1 MKIYIIE
8 DDISV
13 ISVLEDIIEQNT
25 LGSICGDSDGNPADV
40 AQILALDPDL
50 ILVDLLMPGKDGI
63 QITRELREAGCHA
76 KFIMLSQVSDK
87 NMIAK
92 AYTAGIEFFVQKP
105 INLIE
110 VRQVISNMRSQWEN
124 EQALKAI
131 RQVFAIRENPTAT
144 AAPAHPACDRQRR
157 RMKGILSQLGMAGE
171 KGSQDI
177 IELCTLLLLEHA
189 SVSQIGMSNLC
200 AKLNDSPRTTEQR
213 ARRALEKGLK
223 HIASLGL
230 EDYNNETFV
239 RYSARLFPFQEVRTE
254 MLYQQ
259 GKTASHG
266 KANLKTFLDG
276 LMILADEE

>member
-25 LGSICGDSDGNPADV
+25 LGTICGDSDGEPADIT
-40 AQILALDPDL
+40 QILALDPDL

-63 QITRELREAGCHA
+63 QVTRELREAGCHA

-87 NMIAK
+87 DMVAK
-92 AYTAGIEFFVQKP
+92 AYNAGVEFFIQKP

-110 VRQVISNMRSQWEN
+110 VRQVITNVRKQWEN
-124 EQALKAI
+124 ELALKAI
-131 RQVFAIRENPTAT
+131 QQVFAVRETP
-144 AAPAHPACDRQRR
+144 AAPVRPAYDRQRR
-157 RMKGILSQLGMAGE
+157 RIKAILSQLGMAGE

-177 IELCTLLLLEHA
+177 IELCILLLQEHS

-200 AKLNDSPRTTEQR
+200 ARLNDSPRTTEQR

-259 GKTASHG
+259 GKSPARG

>member
-25 LGSICGDSDGNPADV
+25 LGTICGDSDGEPADIT
-40 AQILALDPDL
+40 QILALDPDL

-63 QITRELREAGCHA
+63 QVTRELREAGCHA

-87 NMIAK
+87 DMVAK
-92 AYTAGIEFFVQKP
+92 AYSAGVEFFIQKP

-110 VRQVISNMRSQWEN
+110 VRQVITNVRKQWEN
-124 EQALKAI
+124 ELALKAI
-131 RQVFAIRENPTAT
+131 QQVFAVRETP
-144 AAPAHPACDRQRR
+144 AAPVRPAYDRQRR
-157 RMKGILSQLGMAGE
+157 RIKAILSQLGMAGE

-177 IELCTLLLLEHA
+177 IELCILLLQEHS

-200 AKLNDSPRTTEQR
+200 ARLNDSPRTTEQR

-259 GKTASHG
+259 GKSPARG
-266 KANLKTFLDG
+266 KTNLKTFLDG

>member
-13 ISVLEDIIEQNT
+13 ISVLEDIIEQNG
-25 LGSICGDSDGNPADV
+25 LGAICGDTDGEPAN
-40 AQILALDPDL
+40 ISHIMALDPDL

-63 QITRELREAGCHA
+63 QVTRELREAGCHA

-87 NMIAK
+87 DMIAK
-92 AYTAGIEFFVQKP
+92 AYTAGVEFFIQKP

-110 VRQVISNMRSQWEN
+110 VRQVITNVRRQWEN

-131 RQVFAIRENPTAT
+131 QQVFAVREPS
-144 AAPAHPACDRQRR
+144 AAPVRPAYDQQRR
-157 RMKGILSQLGMAGE
+157 RMKAILSQLGMAGE
-171 KGSQDI
+171 KGAQDI
-177 IELCTLLLLEHA
+177 IELCVLLLQEHA

-239 RYSARLFPFQEVRTE
+239 RYSARLFPFQEVRNE
-254 MLYQQ
+254 MLFLQ
-259 GKTASHG
+259 GKNSHRG

-276 LMILADEE
+276 LMILAEEE

>member
-13 ISVLEDIIEQNT
+13 ISVLEDIIEQNA
-25 LGSICGDSDGNPADV
+25 LGTICGDTDGEPA
-40 AQILALDPDL
+40 QIHHILALDPDL

-63 QITRELREAGCHA
+63 QVTRELKEAGCHA

-87 NMIAK
+87 DMVAK
-92 AYTAGIEFFVQKP
+92 AYTAGVEFFIQKP

-110 VRQVISNMRSQWEN
+110 VRQVITNVRSQWEN
-124 EQALKAI
+124 EQALKTI
-131 RQVFAIRENPTAT
+131 RQVFAVRE
-144 AAPAHPACDRQRR
+144 APVAPQRPAYDSQRR
-157 RMKGILSQLGMAGE
+157 RMKAILSQLGMAGE
-171 KGSQDI
+171 KGAQDI
-177 IELCTLLLLEHA
+177 IELCVLLLQEHA

-213 ARRALEKGLK
+213 ARRALEKGIK

-239 RYSARLFPFQEVRTE
+239 RYSARLFPFQEVRNE
-254 MLYQQ
+254 MLFLQ
-259 GKTASHG
+259 GKISHRG
-266 KANLKTFLDG
+266 KSNLKTFLDG
-276 LMILADEE
+276 LMILAEEE